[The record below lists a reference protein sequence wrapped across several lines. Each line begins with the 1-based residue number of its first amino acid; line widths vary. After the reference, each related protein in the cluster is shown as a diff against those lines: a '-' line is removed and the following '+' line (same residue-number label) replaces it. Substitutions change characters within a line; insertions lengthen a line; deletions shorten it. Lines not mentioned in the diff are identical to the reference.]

1 MADIPLQAAPP
12 AAAPRGDLLKQYL
25 AIGWGVV
32 ALVFGGLI
40 AWSVFAPF
48 EGAVLTA
55 GQISVASNQQAVQH
69 LEGGIVR
76 EIYVREADAVTEGQ
90 KLLSLDATATGAS
103 LQALEARLFALLG
116 TEARLIAERDG
127 TSELKLRPGFE
138 DLASRPDVQAVLA
151 SQKSLMA
158 ARNDNL
164 GTQGTILRQRIDQL
178 NARIAGMQNEITAK
192 DDQIALVDDEI
203 TRFETLMERGQAVIT
218 RILALKRDR
227 AQLQGEKDALTSDI
241 AATRVQI
248 GEARSEIARLDQ
260 DYTETLLTELREVQT
275 QIGELAEERLALLD
289 RSGRLDILAPRAGRV
304 LGIRAHTVGGV
315 IRASEPIMYIVPEND
330 RLIAKV
336 RISPADI
343 DKISV
348 GQPARLRFSA
358 FNQDQTPQVD
368 GAVSAVSADAIT
380 DEATGASFYEVMI
393 DIPDDALTGTGL
405 QLLPGMPV
413 EASLTTESRNVL
425 SYLVKPLTD
434 SVSRTFR
441 E

>member
-1 MADIPLQAAPP
+1 MADLSLPGPAPT
-12 AAAPRGDLLKQYL
+12 APRGDLLKQYL

-127 TSELKLRPGFE
+127 TAELKLRPGFE

-248 GEARSEIARLDQ
+248 GEARSEIARLEQ
-260 DYTETLLTELREVQT
+260 DNTETLLTELREVQT

-393 DIPDDALTGTGL
+393 DIPEDALTDTGL

-425 SYLVKPLTD
+425 SYLVKPFTD